1 MHVIVTDTTPM
12 ALEKALRKFN
22 TMVKKAEIMDEVFNR
37 REYVKPSKKKKL
49 KRERAVVKKI
59 RQEKIEAKRRMNR
72 KTDI

>member
-59 RQEKIEAKRRMNR
+59 RQEKIEAKLRMNR
-72 KTDI
+72 KMDI